1 MFDSAAFSLDAF
13 DADSF
18 DFGVVVTDETR
29 PSRPQRYDLS
39 LVMEQR
45 RRQMLVRAARV
56 RVSAMIAAAIAAIE
70 GNR

>member
-18 DFGVVVTDETR
+18 DFVVVVTDETR

-56 RVSAMIAAAIAAIE
+56 RVAAMIAAAIAAIE